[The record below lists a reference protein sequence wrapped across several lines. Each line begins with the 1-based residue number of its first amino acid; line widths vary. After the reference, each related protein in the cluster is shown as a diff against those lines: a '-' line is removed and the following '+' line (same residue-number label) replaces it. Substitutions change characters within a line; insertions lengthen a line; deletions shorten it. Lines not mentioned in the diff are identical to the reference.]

1 MVANCDHITNTQLE
15 IAICDLKLEVP
26 FWHLKLEVTI
36 CDFKFEA
43 RMNGARRGSRTP
55 DILITKRTR
64 NWKSIFQ
71 STLCTVCPL
80 PFPISI
86 SGKYAALAVSAVT
99 ILLHRFWNRGPAGYQ
114 AAFTTVLISTWSAFF
129 MATRIAE
136 RFSIV
141 GFPDFESMRCR
152 LLLDL

>member
-55 DILITKRTR
+55 DILIT
-64 NWKSIFQ
+64 NQVLYQLS
-71 STLCTVCPL
+71 
-80 PFPISI
+80 
-86 SGKYAALAVSAVT
+86 YAGM
-99 ILLHRFWNRGPAGYQ
+99 I
-114 AAFTTVLISTWSAFF
+114 
-129 MATRIAE
+129 
-136 RFSIV
+136 
-141 GFPDFESMRCR
+141 
-152 LLLDL
+152 